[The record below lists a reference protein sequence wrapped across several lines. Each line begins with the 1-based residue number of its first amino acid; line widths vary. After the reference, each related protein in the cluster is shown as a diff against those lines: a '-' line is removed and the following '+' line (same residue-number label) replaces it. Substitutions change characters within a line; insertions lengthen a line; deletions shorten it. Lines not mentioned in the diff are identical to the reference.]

1 MVYFPVRELHK
12 QTRLNELTF
21 DIGQKSEEFNKNKYH
36 DFVLYSIIMYSIKH
50 SRFMAELL
58 NKSIGTQYIGIAS
71 NNVNFL
77 SIYL

>member
-1 MVYFPVRELHK
+1 MVYFPLRVLHK

-50 SRFMAELL
+50 SRFMVELL
-58 NKSIGTQYIGIAS
+58 NESMGTQYIGIAS